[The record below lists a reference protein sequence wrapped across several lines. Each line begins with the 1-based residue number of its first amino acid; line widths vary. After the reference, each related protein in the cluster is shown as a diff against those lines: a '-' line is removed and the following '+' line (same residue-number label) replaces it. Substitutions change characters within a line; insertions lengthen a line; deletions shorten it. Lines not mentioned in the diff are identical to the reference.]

1 MWVLTDQETP
11 YTCMF
16 LVKFIQFGT
25 LGIDTCCFEQ
35 YVKFAGC
42 IMQVYPFPESAI
54 LFALA
59 YVHLEY
65 KFRINPL
72 LIPGITRSS
81 HLCGLDM

>member
-1 MWVLTDQETP
+1 MWVLTDEETP

-25 LGIDTCCFEQ
+25 LGIDTCCFNQ
-35 YVKFAGC
+35 YVKFADC

-65 KFRINPL
+65 KFCINSL
-72 LIPGITRSS
+72 LVQFIAHSRNY
-81 HLCGLDM
+81 